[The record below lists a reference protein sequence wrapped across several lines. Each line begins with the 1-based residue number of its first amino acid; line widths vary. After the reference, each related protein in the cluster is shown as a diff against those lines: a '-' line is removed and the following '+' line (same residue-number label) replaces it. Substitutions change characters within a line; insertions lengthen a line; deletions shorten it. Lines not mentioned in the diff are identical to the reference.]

1 MDRRSNSAGL
11 IRFFQVPLFLLT
23 RRHRHNFPAVT
34 IPIQGFSFVAFV
46 FYVISAGA
54 ALPSLVSTLLLS
66 ATPGI
71 TAADEKP
78 AYLRRGDEV
87 EARYRSYQNRLASL
101 CEPLD
106 GRTEEIGA
114 DLAAKLAAAR
124 SPSTLRGYQIVPK
137 FVPDVSAPVGRPR
150 VRSMHYSWPW
160 TEKLISVETEKIIL
174 GEREFERVFTTGTAS
189 DVYVNLAN
197 VCLALFTQ
205 KQLVDA
211 HLRYNLFWQAEIAKE
226 RPGYDRMTELH
237 DAVLERQAL
246 LDALDAP
253 DEDAFNKALAEIPSV
268 ADGKTRAAL
277 ETELKERGRILEKK
291 ILSATDPNPL
301 MPFVSV
307 EHMESGL
314 WIVRVLFY
322 TDIEE
327 PDFVRAFKDS
337 VEKIWR
343 VHDAED
349 EFRVEVSIKTLS
361 AARLYGG
368 SPPRRGES
376 VDVVRHVSLF
386 PTDGAVLT
394 TGAITTH
401 VIGRAVVLGPH
412 DIAPHVLAHEFGHIL
427 GFKDLYFRGYKDL
440 GQDGFDVMEI
450 VADPNDIMG
459 SPGVGPVLRRHFEA
473 IIKRSGAGAMR
484 Q

>member
-1 MDRRSNSAGL
+1 M
-11 IRFFQVPLFLLT
+11 
-23 RRHRHNFPAVT
+23 
-34 IPIQGFSFVAFV
+34 
-46 FYVISAGA
+46 
-54 ALPSLVSTLLLS
+54 
-66 ATPGI
+66 
-71 TAADEKP
+71 AADEVA

-87 EARYRSYQNRLASL
+87 GARYRSYQNRLESL
-101 CEPLD
+101 CAPLD
-106 GRTEEIGA
+106 GRTKEIGA

-124 SPSTLRGYQIVPK
+124 SPSTLSGYQIVPK
-137 FVPDVSAPVGRPR
+137 LAPDVLAPAGRPR
-150 VRSMHYSWPW
+150 ATSMRYSWPW
-160 TEKLISVETEKIIL
+160 TEKLISVETEKIIRDAL
-174 GEREFERVFTTGTAS
+174 EFPQDTMTTTAP
-189 DVYVNLAN
+189 DAYVNLAN

-226 RPGYDRMTELH
+226 RAGYDRMTELH

-253 DEDAFNKALAEIPSV
+253 DEDAFKKALAEIPG
-268 ADGKTRAAL
+268 AAAGKTRATL
-277 ETELKERGRILEKK
+277 GTELTERAQILEKK

-301 MPFVSV
+301 MPFVFI
-307 EHMESGL
+307 EHMESRL
-314 WIVRVLFY
+314 WVVRVLFY

-327 PDFVRAFKDS
+327 PDFIRAFKAS

-343 VHDAED
+343 VHDGED
-349 EFRVEVSIKTLS
+349 EFRVELSIKALS
-361 AARLYGG
+361 ATRLYGG

-376 VDVVRHVSLF
+376 VDVVRHISLF

-401 VIGRAVVLGPH
+401 VVGPAVVLGPH

-427 GFKDLYFRGYKDL
+427 GFKDLYFRAYRDL

-473 IIKRSGAGAMR
+473 IIKRSAAGTMR
-484 Q
+484 